1 MSTVPSAFS
10 SRVSNTRTESARLVR
25 IDCSLR
31 QVEPESKDGA
41 YDTGRELPK
50 ALECVAA
57 TETAIEEVGDS
68 ERSIG
73 C

>member
-10 SRVSNTRTESARLVR
+10 SKVCSIRAESARLVR
-25 IDCSLR
+25 IDSSLR
-31 QVEPESKDGA
+31 QVDLESKDGA
-41 YDTGRELPK
+41 YDAGRELAK

-57 TETAIEEVGDS
+57 TETAMEDEGDS
-68 ERSIG
+68 ERFIG